1 MPNLNTL
8 CARMRYYCQN
18 ANIGYSQTDR
28 WNFNP
33 AHGNCDC
40 SSLVIQCL
48 KEAGFDTGTASYT
61 GNLSQNLTTRGWK
74 RLPNNNHPQAGDILL
89 NDKNHVAIYLGDG
102 QLAQASISETN
113 TTTGTAGDQ
122 TNNETNIQ
130 PYYNYPWDCY
140 LRYKGEENMPNAQEI
155 AEAVW
160 NFNQNGTKCR
170 DRLQGIDETTNN
182 TADKTWQTEIQGIQA
197 RDRLYGIDSIQ
208 LPQLTTQVSALSA
221 AVKALS
227 ESIGANPDTIAKT
240 VQEAVK
246 TKLDNLKIT
255 ITDKQ

>member
-1 MPNLNTL
+1 MPDLNTL
-8 CARMRYYCQN
+8 CARMRYWCQT

-40 SSLVIQCL
+40 SSLVIHCL
-48 KEAGFDTGTASYT
+48 KEADFDTGTASYT
-61 GNLSQNLTTRGWK
+61 GNLSQNLTAHGWK
-74 RLPNNNHPQAGDILL
+74 RLPVNNHPQAGDILL
-89 NDKNHVAIYLGDG
+89 NDKHHVAIYLGDG

-122 TNNETNIQ
+122 TNNETNIL

-140 LRYKGEENMPNAQEI
+140 LRYKGENMPNAQEI
-155 AEAVW
+155 AETVW
-160 NFNQNGTKCR
+160 NFNQNGVKCR
-170 DRLQGIDETTNN
+170 DRLQGIDEAANN
-182 TADKTWQTEIQGIQA
+182 TADKTWQIKIQGVQA
-197 RDRLYGIDSIQ
+197 QDRLYGIDSIQ

-246 TKLDNLKIT
+246 TKLDSLKIT